1 MTSRQTW
8 SRVVRGVAAAGI
20 CVAVASA
27 PLLARADVRL
37 EGDWG
42 SADPSITLDISA
54 TPRARAIELL
64 ADAAGFSVV
73 MSSPLP
79 DLVDIHVK
87 DQPASKVLALLLPH
101 GTFVVRRS
109 ANLVS
114 IEPSDA
120 SGAAVVPVTRA
131 AVPGS
136 PARQAERGEDRTVLG
151 GKLTLEKGEVAHDV
165 AVFGGNLDVYGTVT
179 GDLAVLGG
187 AAHVHDGAKVL
198 GSATVLGGHMRVD
211 DGAEVDHDVS
221 VVGGHLD
228 RGAHAK
234 VHEANADDDEKLEA
248 SGQDAKAAHGVW
260 ASVKRWGDDA
270 LSSLSLSALLF
281 VFGAVVLALATDRS
295 RALQVEVAARPM
307 RTLALGVVGAIA
319 AIALSIALCVTLI
332 GIPVALVGVVV
343 FILAAYAG
351 VCAVLTTA
359 GEALVRHRT
368 TNAYVHL
375 AVGCGLYFLVGL
387 VPWFGAWAAVGVFL
401 AGVGVMVATR
411 GAGLVPVRT
420 AR

>member
-1 MTSRQTW
+1 
-8 SRVVRGVAAAGI
+8 
-20 CVAVASA
+20 
-27 PLLARADVRL
+27 
-37 EGDWG
+37 
-42 SADPSITLDISA
+42 
-54 TPRARAIELL
+54 
-64 ADAAGFSVV
+64 
-73 MSSPLP
+73 
-79 DLVDIHVK
+79 
-87 DQPASKVLALLLPH
+87 
-101 GTFVVRRS
+101 
-109 ANLVS
+109 
-114 IEPSDA
+114 
-120 SGAAVVPVTRA
+120 
-131 AVPGS
+131 
-136 PARQAERGEDRTVLG
+136 
-151 GKLTLEKGEVAHDV
+151 
-165 AVFGGNLDVYGTVT
+165 
-179 GDLAVLGG
+179 
-187 AAHVHDGAKVL
+187 
-198 GSATVLGGHMRVD
+198 
-211 DGAEVDHDVS
+211 
-221 VVGGHLD
+221 
-228 RGAHAK
+228 
-234 VHEANADDDEKLEA
+234 
-248 SGQDAKAAHGVW
+248 
-260 ASVKRWGDDA
+260 VKRWGDDA

-375 AVGCGLYFLVGL
+375 AVGCALYFLVGL